1 MSPKGDTLLGP
12 GDLLNP
18 YVVWYNKTDNSNYE
32 ESVEP

>member
-1 MSPKGDTLLGP
+1 MLSFEPSEP
-12 GDLLNP
+12 VNLLNP